1 MQNLVSSDRSPDH
14 SSGSCVDY
22 SVEISGLEKRY
33 TPQRGGEV
41 SRGIEDVSFT
51 VPHNKFFTLLGPS
64 GCGKTTTLRCLA
76 GLETAD
82 HGEISMNGRTVFS
95 AADRRDVSP
104 DARPIAMVPQS
115 YGIWPHMKVFDNAA
129 FPLRYGRT
137 TYPRDQ
143 TRQRVL
149 GMLEQVGLSE
159 YADRWP
165 TQLSGGQQQR
175 LALARALLCEPEV
188 LLLDEPLSNLDA
200 KLRSQLR
207 AELRA
212 FQLKFGVTTIYVTHD
227 QGEALAMSDTIVV
240 MNQGRIEQ
248 IGSPSEIYDSPA
260 SRFVADF
267 VGSANLIPGVTEEAV
282 GAGDRAIDAKTAV
295 GVVRCERF
303 TTPPVLPAA
312 GQELSVCI
320 RPENIRVTPGAP
332 DTEGPN
338 RFTARITSSEYLG
351 DRQEV
356 VVAVGDIV
364 LRAHADAHLDARP
377 GDEVTVVLDP
387 AWAIALWY

>member
-1 MQNLVSSDRSPDH
+1 MQNQISA
-14 SSGSCVDY
+14 DY

-82 HGEISMNGRTVFS
+82 SGEISMNGKSVFS
-95 AADRRDVSP
+95 AAARRDVSP

-137 TYPRDQ
+137 TYPRAQ

-149 GMLEQVGLSE
+149 TMLEQVGLSE
-159 YADRWP
+159 YADRWS

-200 KLRSQLR
+200 KLRAQLR
-207 AELRA
+207 TELRS
-212 FQLKFGVTTIYVTHD
+212 FQQKFAVTTIYVTHD

-240 MNQGRIEQ
+240 MNRGRIEQ
-248 IGSPSEIYDSPA
+248 IGSPNEIYDSPA

-267 VGSANLIPGVTEEAV
+267 VGSANLIPGVMESAV
-282 GAGDRAIDAKTAV
+282 SAGDRVVDAKTAV

-303 TTPPVLPAA
+303 ATPSVPPVA

-320 RPENIRVTPGAP
+320 RPENVRVTTGVPE
-332 DTEGPN
+332 TEAAN

-356 VVAVGDIV
+356 VVAVGDIE

-387 AWAIALWY
+387 TWTIALWS

>member
-1 MQNLVSSDRSPDH
+1 VNVQNLVASEH
-14 SSGSCVDY
+14 
-22 SVEISGLEKRY
+22 SVEISGLEKRF
-33 TPQRGGEV
+33 THQHSGEV
-41 SRGIEDVSFT
+41 SRAIEEVSFV
-51 VPHNKFFTLLGPS
+51 VPRNSFFTLLGPS

-76 GLETAD
+76 GLESAD
-82 HGEISMNGRTVFS
+82 RGEISMNGQSVFS
-95 AADRRDVSP
+95 AAARRDVAP

-129 FPLRYGRT
+129 FPLRYGRKT
-137 TYPRDQ
+137 CSRAE
-143 TRQRVL
+143 TRKRVL
-149 GMLEQVGLSE
+149 TMLEQVGLSE
-159 YADRWP
+159 YADRWA

-207 AELRA
+207 GELRA
-212 FQLKFGVTTIYVTHD
+212 FQQKFGVTSIYVTHD

-240 MNQGRIEQ
+240 MNRGRIEQ

-267 VGSANLIPGVTEEAV
+267 VGSANLIPGVV
-282 GAGDRAIDAKTAV
+282 DVPPRSGGRVVDAKTAV

-303 TTPPVLPAA
+303 TAPPAPTVA
-312 GQELSVCI
+312 GQELFVCI
-320 RPENIRVTPGAP
+320 RPENVRVSTGTPETG
-332 DTEGPN
+332 DPN
-338 RFTARITSSEYLG
+338 RFPARITTMEYLG

-356 VVAVGDIV
+356 VVTVGDVV

-387 AWAIALWY
+387 AWTVALWS

>member
-1 MQNLVSSDRSPDH
+1 MNNVVASEP
-14 SSGSCVDY
+14 
-22 SVEISGLEKRY
+22 SVEITGLEKGFHR
-33 TPQRGGEV
+33 PHGAEA
-41 SRGIEDVSFT
+41 SRAIDDVSFT
-51 VPHNKFFTLLGPS
+51 VPQGSFFTLLGPS

-82 HGEISMNGRTVFS
+82 RGEISMNGESVFS
-95 AADRRDVSP
+95 ASARRDVSP

-129 FPLRYGRT
+129 FPLRHGRKT
-137 TYPRDQ
+137 CSAAEARP
-143 TRQRVL
+143 RVL
-149 GMLEQVGLSE
+149 AMLEQVGLSD
-159 YADRWP
+159 YADRWA

-207 AELRA
+207 TELRS
-212 FQLKFGVTTIYVTHD
+212 FQKKFGVTTIYVTHD

-240 MNQGRIEQ
+240 MNRGRIEQ
-248 IGSPSEIYDSPA
+248 IGSPGEIYDSPA

-267 VGSANLIPGVTEEAV
+267 VGSANLIPGVVDASTRS
-282 GAGDRAIDAKTAV
+282 GDRVVDAKTSL
-295 GVVRCERF
+295 GVIRCERF
-303 TTPPVLPAA
+303 TSPPAPPTA

-320 RPENIRVTPGAP
+320 RPENIRVVTGTPK
-332 DTEGPN
+332 TEAPN
-338 RFTARITSSEYLG
+338 RFAARITATEYLG

-356 VVAVGDIV
+356 VVMAGDV
-364 LRAHADAHLDARP
+364 PLRAHGDAHLDARP

-387 AWAIALWY
+387 AWTVALWS

>member
-1 MQNLVSSDRSPDH
+1 MQNLVASDH
-14 SSGSCVDY
+14 A
-22 SVEISGLEKRY
+22 VEISGLEKRF
-33 TPQRGGEV
+33 TRRDSAEV
-41 SRGIEDVSFT
+41 SRAIDDVSFA
-51 VPHNKFFTLLGPS
+51 VPRGSFFTLLGPS

-82 HGEISMNGRTVFS
+82 GGEISMNGESVYS
-95 AADRRDVSP
+95 AAAHRDVSP

-129 FPLRYGRT
+129 FPLQYGRK
-137 TYPRDQ
+137 TYPPTERK
-143 TRQRVL
+143 RRVL
-149 GMLEQVGLSE
+149 AMLEQVGLSE
-159 YADRWP
+159 YADRWS

-207 AELRA
+207 AELRS
-212 FQLKFGVTTIYVTHD
+212 FQQQFGVTTIYVTHD

-240 MNQGRIEQ
+240 MNRGRIEQ

-267 VGSANLIPGVTEEAV
+267 VGSANLIPGVVERTTHS
-282 GAGDRAIDAKTAV
+282 GDRVVDAKTTL

-303 TTPPVLPAA
+303 ITPSTPPTA
-312 GQELSVCI
+312 GQEMDVCI
-320 RPENIRVTPGAP
+320 RPENIRVAAGPAES
-332 DTEGPN
+332 EGPN
-338 RFTARITSSEYLG
+338 RFPARIMTAEYLG

-356 VVAVGDIV
+356 VVTVGDTT
-364 LRAHADAHLDARP
+364 LRAHADAHLDARA

-387 AWAIALWY
+387 AWTVALWS

>member
-1 MQNLVSSDRSPDH
+1 MQNLVSS
-14 SSGSCVDY
+14 DY

-33 TPQRGGEV
+33 TPQRGGEG
-41 SRGIEDVSFT
+41 SRGIEDVNFT
-51 VPHNKFFTLLGPS
+51 VPHGEFLTLLGPS

-82 HGEISMNGRTVFS
+82 RGEISMNGRPVFS
-95 AADRRDVSP
+95 AATRRDVSP
-104 DARPIAMVPQS
+104 EARPIAMVPQS

-129 FPLRYGRT
+129 FPLRHGRT
-137 TYPRDQ
+137 TYSRDE
-143 TRQRVL
+143 TRGRVL
-149 GMLEQVGLSE
+149 AMLEQVGLTE
-159 YADRWP
+159 YADRWA

-200 KLRSQLR
+200 KLRAQLR
-207 AELRA
+207 AELRS
-212 FQLKFGVTTIYVTHD
+212 FQQKFGVTTIYVTHD

-240 MNQGRIEQ
+240 MNRGRIEQ
-248 IGSPSEIYDSPA
+248 IGTPNEIYDSPA

-267 VGSANLIPGVTEEAV
+267 VGSANLIPGVTQTAV
-282 GAGDRAIDAKTAV
+282 GSGDRVVDAKTAV

-303 TTPPVLPAA
+303 TAPPVLPTA
-312 GQELSVCI
+312 GQELSVCV
-320 RPENIRVTPGAP
+320 RPENIRVTAGAP
-332 DTEGPN
+332 MTETAN
-338 RFTARITSSEYLG
+338 RFTARIVSSEYLG

-356 VVAVGDIV
+356 VVAVGDV
-364 LRAHADAHLDARP
+364 ELRAHASAHLGARP

-387 AWAIALWY
+387 EWTIALWS

>member
-1 MQNLVSSDRSPDH
+1 MQKTVSSDH
-14 SSGSCVDY
+14 
-22 SVEISGLEKRY
+22 SVEITGLEKRY
-33 TPQRGGEV
+33 TPQRSGES
-41 SRGIEDVSFT
+41 SRGIEDVTFS
-51 VPHNKFFTLLGPS
+51 VPRSEFLTLLGPS
-64 GCGKTTTLRCLA
+64 GCGKSTTLRCLA

-82 HGEISMNGRTVFS
+82 RGEISMNGRPMFS
-95 AADRRDVSP
+95 AEDRHNVSP
-104 DARPIAMVPQS
+104 ERRPIAMVPQS

-137 TYPRDQ
+137 TYSKAETQ
-143 TRQRVL
+143 QRVL
-149 GMLEQVGLSE
+149 AMLEQVGLTE
-159 YADRWP
+159 YADRWS

-200 KLRSQLR
+200 KLRSSLR
-207 AELRA
+207 AELRS
-212 FQLKFGVTTIYVTHD
+212 FQQKFGVTTIYVTHD

-248 IGSPSEIYDSPA
+248 IGSPNDIYDSPA

-267 VGSANLIPGVTEEAV
+267 VGSANLVPGVTETAV
-282 GAGDRAIDAKTAV
+282 GPGTRVVEAKTAV

-303 TTPPVLPAA
+303 TRPVTPPTA
-312 GQELSVCI
+312 GQELYVCI
-320 RPENIRVTPGAP
+320 RPENIRVVAGAP
-332 DTEGPN
+332 ESEGPN
-338 RFTARITSSEYLG
+338 RFTARIVSSEYLG

-356 VVAVGDIV
+356 VVTVGDTS

-377 GDEVTVVLDP
+377 GDGVTAVLDA
-387 AWAIALWY
+387 AWTIALWS

>member
-1 MQNLVSSDRSPDH
+1 MTVQKTVPSDH
-14 SSGSCVDY
+14 
-22 SVEISGLEKRY
+22 SVEITGLEKRY
-33 TPQRGGEV
+33 TPQRSGES
-41 SRGIEDVSFT
+41 SRGIEDVTFS
-51 VPHNKFFTLLGPS
+51 VPRSEFLTLLGPS
-64 GCGKTTTLRCLA
+64 GCGKSTTLRCLA

-82 HGEISMNGRTVFS
+82 RGEISMNGRPMFS
-95 AADRRDVSP
+95 AADGRNVSP
-104 DARPIAMVPQS
+104 ERRPIAMVPQS

-137 TYPRDQ
+137 TYSKAETQ
-143 TRQRVL
+143 QRVL
-149 GMLEQVGLSE
+149 AMLEQVGLTE
-159 YADRWP
+159 YADRWS

-200 KLRSQLR
+200 KLRSSLR
-207 AELRA
+207 TELRS
-212 FQLKFGVTTIYVTHD
+212 FQQKFGVTTIYVTHD

-248 IGSPSEIYDSPA
+248 IGSPNDIYDSPA

-267 VGSANLIPGVTEEAV
+267 VGSANLVPGVTEAAV
-282 GAGDRAIDAKTAV
+282 GPGTRVVEAKTAV

-303 TTPPVLPAA
+303 TRPATPPTA
-312 GQELSVCI
+312 GQELFVCI
-320 RPENIRVTPGAP
+320 RPENIRVVAGAP
-332 DTEGPN
+332 ESEGPN
-338 RFTARITSSEYLG
+338 RFTARILSSEYLG

-356 VVAVGDIV
+356 VVTGGDTP

-377 GDEVTVVLDP
+377 GDEVTAVLDP
-387 AWAIALWY
+387 SWTIALWS

>member
-1 MQNLVSSDRSPDH
+1 MQNLVSSD
-14 SSGSCVDY
+14 Y
-22 SVEISGLEKRY
+22 AVEISGLEKRY
-33 TPQRGGEV
+33 TPRRGGEPG
-41 SRGIEDVSFT
+41 RGIEDVGFT
-51 VPHNKFFTLLGPS
+51 VPRGDFFTLLGPS

-82 HGEISMNGRTVFS
+82 RGEISMNGEPVFS
-95 AADRRDVSP
+95 AAGRRDVSP

-115 YGIWPHMKVFDNAA
+115 YGIWPHMRVFDNAA

-137 TYPRDQ
+137 TYPKDQ
-143 TRQRVL
+143 ARQRVL
-149 GMLEQVGLSE
+149 AMLEQVGLSE
-159 YADRWP
+159 YADRWAV
-165 TQLSGGQQQR
+165 QLSGGQQQR

-212 FQLKFGVTTIYVTHD
+212 FQQEFGVTTIYVTHD

-240 MNQGRIEQ
+240 MNGGRVEQ
-248 IGSPSEIYDSPA
+248 IGSPNDIYDSPA

-267 VGSANLIPGVTEEAV
+267 VGSANLVPGVTERAV
-282 GAGDRAIDAKTAV
+282 GPDDTAVDAKTAA

-303 TTPPVLPAA
+303 TTPGRRPAA
-312 GQELSVCI
+312 GQELSVCV
-320 RPENIRVTPGAP
+320 RPENIRVTTGEPEGAAA
-332 DTEGPN
+332 N
-338 RFTARITSSEYLG
+338 RFTARVTSSEYLG

-356 VVAVGDIV
+356 VVTVGDIP
-364 LRAHADAHLDARP
+364 LRAHADAHLRARP
-377 GDEVTVVLDP
+377 GDEVNVVLDP
-387 AWAIALWY
+387 RWTIALWS

>member
-1 MQNLVSSDRSPDH
+1 MTVQNLASSDH
-14 SSGSCVDY
+14 

-33 TPQRGGEV
+33 TPQRGGEGG
-41 SRGIEDVSFT
+41 RGIEDVSFT
-51 VPHNKFFTLLGPS
+51 VPHGKFFTLLGPS

-82 HGEISMNGRTVFS
+82 RGTISMNGRPVFS
-95 AADRRDVSP
+95 AADSRDVSP
-104 DARPIAMVPQS
+104 DDRPIAMVPQS

-137 TYPRDQ
+137 TYPKAE

-149 GMLEQVGLSE
+149 TMLEQVGLTE
-159 YADRWP
+159 YADRWA

-207 AELRA
+207 TELRS
-212 FQLKFGVTTIYVTHD
+212 FQQKFGVTTIYVTHD

-240 MNQGRIEQ
+240 MNKGRIEQ
-248 IGSPSEIYDSPA
+248 IGSPNDIYDSPA

-267 VGSANLIPGVTEEAV
+267 VGSANLIPGVTEAALGSGDSAV
-282 GAGDRAIDAKTAV
+282 DAKTSV

-303 TTPPVLPAA
+303 TTPAVPPTA
-312 GQELSVCI
+312 GQEMFVCV
-320 RPENIRVTPGAP
+320 RPENIRVTTGTPGPEDA
-332 DTEGPN
+332 N
-338 RFTARITSSEYLG
+338 RFAARILSSEYLG

-356 VVAVGDIV
+356 VVTVGDIE

-377 GDEVTVVLDP
+377 GDEVSAVLDP
-387 AWAIALWY
+387 AWTIALWS

>member
-1 MQNLVSSDRSPDH
+1 MTVQNLVASDH
-14 SSGSCVDY
+14 
-22 SVEISGLEKRY
+22 SVEISGLEKRFHR
-33 TPQRGGEV
+33 QQSGEMSLAV
-41 SRGIEDVSFT
+41 ADVSFT
-51 VPHNKFFTLLGPS
+51 VPRNSFFTLLGPS

-82 HGEISMNGRTVFS
+82 RGEISMNGQSVFS
-95 AADRRDVSP
+95 AAARRDVSP
-104 DARPIAMVPQS
+104 EDRPIAMVPQS
-115 YGIWPHMKVFDNAA
+115 YGIWPHMKVFENAA

-137 TYPRDQ
+137 TYPRAEIK
-143 TRQRVL
+143 RRVL
-149 GMLEQVGLSE
+149 AMLDQVGLSE
-159 YADRWP
+159 YADRWS

-207 AELRA
+207 AELRS
-212 FQLKFGVTTIYVTHD
+212 FQQKFGVTTIYVTHD
-227 QGEALAMSDTIVV
+227 QGEALAMSDTIMV
-240 MNQGRIEQ
+240 MNRGRIEQ

-267 VGSANLIPGVTEEAV
+267 VGSANLIPGLVE
-282 GAGDRAIDAKTAV
+282 GAARPSDRVVDAKTAI

-303 TTPPVLPAA
+303 ATPPAPPTA
-312 GQELSVCI
+312 GQELSVCV
-320 RPENIRVTPGAP
+320 RPEHIHVATGTPQ
-332 DTEGPN
+332 TTGPN
-338 RFTARITSSEYLG
+338 RFTARITTTEYLG

-356 VVAVGDIV
+356 VVTVGDVV
-364 LRAHADAHLDARP
+364 LRAHADAHLGARP

-387 AWAIALWY
+387 AWTVALWS

>member
-1 MQNLVSSDRSPDH
+1 
-14 SSGSCVDY
+14 
-22 SVEISGLEKRY
+22 
-33 TPQRGGEV
+33 
-41 SRGIEDVSFT
+41 
-51 VPHNKFFTLLGPS
+51 
-64 GCGKTTTLRCLA
+64 
-76 GLETAD
+76 
-82 HGEISMNGRTVFS
+82 MNGRSVFS
-95 AADRRDVSP
+95 AAARRDVAP

-129 FPLRYGRT
+129 FPLRYGRK
-137 TYPRDQ
+137 TYSRAE

-149 GMLEQVGLSE
+149 TMLEQVELSE
-159 YADRWP
+159 YADRWA

-207 AELRA
+207 GELRA
-212 FQLKFGVTTIYVTHD
+212 FQQKFGVTSIYVTHD

-240 MNQGRIEQ
+240 MNRGRIEQ

-267 VGSANLIPGVTEEAV
+267 VGSANLIPGVV
-282 GAGDRAIDAKTAV
+282 DVPPRSGGNVVDAKTAV

-303 TTPPVLPAA
+303 TAPPAPPAA
-312 GQELSVCI
+312 GQELFVCI
-320 RPENIRVTPGAP
+320 RPENVRVSTGTPEAV
-332 DTEGPN
+332 DPN
-338 RFTARITSSEYLG
+338 RFPARITTTEYLG

-356 VVAVGDIV
+356 VVTVGDVV

-387 AWAIALWY
+387 AWTVALWS

>member
-1 MQNLVSSDRSPDH
+1 MQNLVASDYA
-14 SSGSCVDY
+14 VQ
-22 SVEISGLEKRY
+22 ISNLEKRF
-33 TPQRGGEV
+33 TRRDSAEV
-41 SRGIEDVSFT
+41 SRAIDDVSFA
-51 VPHNKFFTLLGPS
+51 VPRGSFFTLLGPS

-82 HGEISMNGRTVFS
+82 GGEISMNGQSVYS
-95 AADRRDVSP
+95 AAGHRDITP

-129 FPLRYGRT
+129 FPLRYGRK
-137 TYPRDQ
+137 TYPPAERK
-143 TRQRVL
+143 RRVL
-149 GMLEQVGLSE
+149 AMLEQVGLSE
-159 YADRWP
+159 YADRWS

-212 FQLKFGVTTIYVTHD
+212 FQQEFGVTTIYVTHD

-240 MNQGRIEQ
+240 MNRGRIEQ
-248 IGSPSEIYDSPA
+248 IGTPSEIYDAPS

-267 VGSANLIPGVTEEAV
+267 VGSANLVPGVV
-282 GAGDRAIDAKTAV
+282 DRPMPSGTRVVDAKTAL
-295 GVVRCERF
+295 GTVRCERF
-303 TTPPVLPAA
+303 STPPRPPVA
-312 GQELSVCI
+312 GQEMSVCI
-320 RPENIRVTPGAP
+320 RPEHIRVAAGAP
-332 DTEGPN
+332 ESGGPN
-338 RFTARITSSEYLG
+338 RFPGRVVTAEYLG

-356 VVAVGDIV
+356 VVTVGDV
-364 LRAHADAHLDARP
+364 TLRAHADAHLTARA
-377 GDEVTVVLDP
+377 GDDVTVALDP
-387 AWAIALWY
+387 AWTVALWS

>member
-1 MQNLVSSDRSPDH
+1 MLSSSH
-14 SSGSCVDY
+14 A
-22 SVEISGLEKRY
+22 VEISGLEKRF
-33 TPQRGGEV
+33 TRKHDGEV
-41 SRGIEDVSFT
+41 SLAVDNVSFA
-51 VPHNKFFTLLGPS
+51 VPRNSFFTLLGPS

-82 HGEISMNGRTVFS
+82 SGEISMNGQPVFS
-95 AADRRDVSP
+95 AAARRDIAP
-104 DARPIAMVPQS
+104 EARPIAMVPQS

-129 FPLRYGRT
+129 FPLRHGRK
-137 TYPRDQ
+137 TYPRAE
-143 TRQRVL
+143 TKKRVL
-149 GMLEQVGLSE
+149 AMLEQVGLSE
-159 YADRWP
+159 YADRWS

-207 AELRA
+207 AELRS
-212 FQLKFGVTTIYVTHD
+212 FQQKFGVTSIYVTHD

-240 MNQGRIEQ
+240 MNRGRIEQ

-267 VGSANLIPGVTEEAV
+267 IGSANLVPGVVDAS
-282 GAGDRAIDAKTAV
+282 GDRAVDAKTAV

-303 TTPPVLPAA
+303 TAPPSPPTA

-320 RPENIRVTPGAP
+320 RPENIRVTTEPA
-332 DTEGPN
+332 EGPN
-338 RFTARITSSEYLG
+338 RFAARITTTEYLG
-351 DRQEV
+351 DRHEV
-356 VVAVGDIV
+356 VAMVGDV
-364 LRAHADAHLDARP
+364 SLRAYADAHLSVRP

-387 AWAIALWY
+387 AWTVALWS